1 MNAGST
7 SQAILFDLDRTLVDL
22 QSFTDYA
29 AAWESVRALLGESSA
44 VTAPETDW
52 DRPTQACMS
61 ALVAVAGTS
70 TWQEASDAI
79 ARHERAAI
87 PESMAMPRLTEAM
100 DLVKDWPVAVITLLP
115 PDVAREVLA
124 HHGVQIDVVVGR
136 QPGSRPKP
144 HGDGLILAC
153 EALSVDP
160 ASATMI
166 GDATWD
172 LAAAIDAGAGF
183 IGVPFSAGA
192 FPDGTRL
199 AADLTEAVSQAM
211 RG

>member
-1 MNAGST
+1 M
-7 SQAILFDLDRTLVDL
+7 
-22 QSFTDYA
+22 
-29 AAWESVRALLGESSA
+29 
-44 VTAPETDW
+44 
-52 DRPTQACMS
+52 
-61 ALVAVAGTS
+61 
-70 TWQEASDAI
+70 I

-87 PESMAMPRLTEAM
+87 PQSIAMPRLTEAM
-100 DLVKDWPVAVITLLP
+100 GLARDQSVAVITLLP
-115 PDVAREVLA
+115 PDVAREVLT
-124 HHGVQIDVVVGR
+124 HHGVQIDVVIGR

-172 LAAAIDAGAGF
+172 LAAASDAGAGF
-183 IGVPFSAGA
+183 IGVPFSSGA

-199 AADLTEAVSQAM
+199 AANLAEAVSQAV